1 METQLNYNPLL
12 ALGGQSPEPMLLSI
26 TSILHTSE
34 HGSGRGSCNGSGSA
48 GQDLKKDQ
56 RNLPSSNIW
65 HDFHHYKEFS
75 SVQVAIKPNG

>member
-1 METQLNYNPLL
+1 METQLIYNPLL
-12 ALGGQSPEPMLLSI
+12 ALGGQSPEPMLLST
-26 TSILHTSE
+26 TSILHTSGR
-34 HGSGRGSCNGSGSA
+34 GSGRGRGSA

-56 RNLPSSNIW
+56 RNLPSSNIC

>member
-1 METQLNYNPLL
+1 METQLIYNPLL
-12 ALGGQSPEPMLLSI
+12 ALGGQSPEPMLLST
-26 TSILHTSE
+26 TSILHTS
-34 HGSGRGSCNGSGSA
+34 GRGSA